1 MNPQYADLFQPLTL
15 NNSVKLRNRFVLA
28 PLTHI
33 SSNEDGTIADRE
45 LPYMASRSKDVG
57 MSITAATYVTE
68 IGQAFPGQPSISR
81 DSDIEGLTRLAAAM
95 KKNGAKAIIQI
106 HHGGV
111 QALPEYTPDGDVAG
125 PSAMELKSFRQQ
137 HTHTAREMTEEEI
150 EDTIKAFG
158 AGTRRAIE
166 AGFDGVEIHGAN
178 GYIIHQFVSPHFN
191 KRTDQWKD
199 PFLFA
204 LKVVDE
210 VVNTVKEYGN
220 EEFIIGYRFS
230 PEETFNPGIKMELTE
245 QLIKHLI
252 EKPLH
257 YLHASLMHIHGDVH
271 EGEYAGQN
279 RIELLHKWVDG
290 RMPLI
295 GIGSI
300 FTADEAI
307 DALHTG
313 VELIAMGRGLLLDH
327 AFVSKIKEGRED
339 EIISYFDPHHPNK
352 HDLPDPLWQ
361 QFKAG
366 FYPLPLKE
374 DAK

>member
-1 MNPQYADLFQPLTL
+1 MNTQYKDLFQPLTL
-15 NNSVKLRNRFVLA
+15 SNGVELRNRFVLA
-28 PLTHI
+28 PLTHT

-45 LPYMASRSKDVG
+45 IPYMESRSKDVG
-57 MSITAATYVTE
+57 MALTAASHILD
-68 IGQAFPGQPSISR
+68 IGQAFPGQPSIAH
-81 DSDIEGLTRLAAAM
+81 DSDIEGLTRLASAM
-95 KKNGAKAIIQI
+95 KKNGAKAIVQI

-111 QALPEYTPDGDVAG
+111 QALPEYTPNGDVAG
-125 PSAMELKSFRQQ
+125 PSAMELKSFGQD
-137 HTHTAREMTEEEI
+137 HTHSAREMTEDEI
-150 EDTIKAFG
+150 DETIKAFG
-158 AGTRRAIE
+158 EATRRAIE

-210 VVNTVKEYGN
+210 VVKTVQEHGN
-220 EEFIIGYRFS
+220 DDFIIGYRFS
-230 PEETFNPGIKMELTE
+230 PEEAFNPGIKMELTE
-245 QLIKHLI
+245 ELIKRLI

-271 EGEYAGQN
+271 EGKYAGEN
-279 RIELLHKWVDG
+279 RIQLLHQWVDG

-300 FTADEAI
+300 FTAD
-307 DALHTG
+307 DALAALNTG
-313 VELIAMGRGLLLDH
+313 VELIAVGRELLLDH
-327 AFVSKIKEGRED
+327 AFVGKIKEGKED
-339 EIISYFDPHHPNK
+339 EIISYFDPEDPNK
-352 HDLPDPLWQ
+352 HELPEPLWQ

-366 FYPLPLKE
+366 FYPLPSKE
-374 DAK
+374 DNK

>member
-1 MNPQYADLFQPLTL
+1 MNTKYNDLFQPLQL
-15 NNSVKLRNRFVLA
+15 NNGVALRNRFVLA

-33 SSNEDGTIADRE
+33 SSNADGTISDRE
-45 LPYMASRSKDVG
+45 IPYMESRSKDVG
-57 MSITAATYVTE
+57 MAITAASHVTE
-68 IGQAFPGQPSISR
+68 LGQAFPGQPSIAR
-81 DSDIEGLTRLAAAM
+81 DSDIEGLKRLAAAI
-95 KKNGAKAIIQI
+95 KKNGPKAIIQI

-111 QALPEYTPDGDVAG
+111 QALPEYTPNGDVAG
-125 PSAMELKSFRQQ
+125 PSAMALKSFRQA
-137 HTHTAREMTEEEI
+137 HTHTAREMTETEI
-150 EDTIKAFG
+150 NETIKAFG
-158 AGTRRAIE
+158 AATRRAIE

-199 PFLFA
+199 PLLFA

-230 PEETFNPGIKMELTE
+230 PEEAFNPGIKMELTE
-245 QLIKHLI
+245 ELIKRLI

-257 YLHASLMHIHGDVH
+257 YLHASLMHIHGEVH
-271 EGEYAGQN
+271 EGKYEGQS
-279 RIELLHKWVDG
+279 RIQLLHQWVNG

-366 FYPLPLKE
+366 FYPLPSKE